1 MQIMP
6 FGEVATIVQLPWALM
21 KISAT
26 APVCARPWC
35 DRTLAEI
42 LAEHADDVRAFAA
55 GHLHGLRRA
64 WHGIPTNP
72 WIYRLFS
79 DRPSQG
85 ERNHET
91 RCRDEKRPI
100 AKSCHG
106 HLQLAGDP
114 RPPLMMDRE
123 TATASI

>member
-26 APVCARPWC
+26 APVCARPC
-35 DRTLAEI
+35 AIGPSPKFSRSMRTTSGRLPQGICMACAEPGM
-42 LAEHADDVRAFAA
+42 AA
-55 GHLHGLRRA
+55 HQL
-64 WHGIPTNP
+64 

-85 ERNHET
+85 EHNHEAAAAMRSDRLQNRVMVTSSSQAT
-91 RCRDEKRPI
+91 RGLP
-100 AKSCHG
+100 
-106 HLQLAGDP
+106 
-114 RPPLMMDRE
+114 
-123 TATASI
+123 